1 MAPSD
6 SILVALLSA
15 CSPLVL
21 RLFSA
26 FKPNN
31 NRTTNEQQ
39 LNNYASLRLLD
50 GDTIKRASQRYR
62 RDETN

>member
-21 RLFSA
+21 RLLFA

-39 LNNYASLRLLD
+39 LNNYASHRLLD
-50 GDTIKRASQRYR
+50 GDAIKWASQRYR
-62 RDETN
+62 GDETD